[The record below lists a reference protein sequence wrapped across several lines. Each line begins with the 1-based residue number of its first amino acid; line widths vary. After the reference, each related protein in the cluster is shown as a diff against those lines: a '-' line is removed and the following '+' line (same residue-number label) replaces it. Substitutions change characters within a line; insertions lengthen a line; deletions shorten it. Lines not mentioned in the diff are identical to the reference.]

1 VTGGKNRI
9 MIYGPKDDSANWL
22 PIPKARQYYL
32 GLRAYAPGPQTIAS
46 TYDPEVHPLAPIVQ
60 AK

>member
-1 VTGGKNRI
+1 